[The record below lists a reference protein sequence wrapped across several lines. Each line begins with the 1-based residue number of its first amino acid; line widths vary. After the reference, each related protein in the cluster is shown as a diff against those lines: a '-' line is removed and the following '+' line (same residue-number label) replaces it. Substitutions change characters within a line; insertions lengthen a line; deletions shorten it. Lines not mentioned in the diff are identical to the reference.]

1 MIPRTFH
8 TLLSYL
14 GMTTLLATL
23 TACNEEI
30 VSVIRGPENVG
41 DSCAITLQVSP
52 IADVTE
58 SAATRKPS
66 FIDGAGK
73 VAAFEKDTRISLLYV
88 AKDKTSDSEIGK
100 YTVGRAFVKGS
111 TKSFQDQDFTDGV
124 PEEYRQSELLY
135 GAETVSYTYSYPV
148 PGNKGNNWTTPIQ
161 YGTKRYWNDAY
172 GPNSEISAYGFCI
185 KDVVLPSG
193 APWYQKISEITN
205 NASPVWYAHAT
216 NPLDSNVGA
225 ESSDQTTTMPWIVG
239 NHNNRDNYR
248 TQTFNSL
255 LYKDDV
261 CYSNNLSGDD
271 RLTYDPSKREYDTGT
286 MLFKRAMCLFSINLY
301 AGDYFKGT
309 TSGGITSV
317 NPKFSFLSG
326 TDIVMQGFNKSGY
339 LDITTGT
346 WNTIRD
352 GSGITNKN
360 GVTPYNDM
368 CAGWTSICNTNTG
381 GERTDI
387 TKPVYTLL
395 AFVIP
400 GTDLST
406 SPEQNAMRFTID
418 GVSYAL
424 SMRDIYYALVRTA
437 TAQGKDINTF
447 LEDGTKLKAGI
458 NYDLNILVDK
468 KAIDVSAKVSD
479 WSSLETLK
487 YNAKVKFSDVVSVS
501 GSYGAA
507 VQKDGF
513 DIYHKRNADD
523 TYAKATSMTYNAT
536 PGTWSASAMD
546 YWIDPTEPAYF
557 RALSPANAGT
567 SLTNG
572 TTDVLWGTVATP
584 AGSTTPSSDDTKVS
598 PSAIPFVFRHALAKL
613 SITLKDVNEGKSN
626 ALNLTDATVEISGIA
641 KAGTLNLHDGKVVA
655 GAVAVG
661 EEVPVGVSPPYDYY
675 VVPQA
680 LTAEAKLIVTLADRS
695 VYQVQL
701 NQCKNGNDEVIGTWQ
716 AGAPYEY
723 TVNLAKPAVGISS
736 GSVSSWAS
744 ENAISAVGQYVS
756 P

>member
-1 MIPRTFH
+1 MIPRTFY

-88 AKDKTSDSEIGK
+88 AKDKTSGSEIGK

-111 TKSFQDQDFTDGV
+111 TKSFQNFTDGV
-124 PEEYRQSELLY
+124 PKEYQQSELLY
-135 GAETVSYTYSYPV
+135 GAENVSYTYSYTE
-148 PGNKGNNWTTPIQ
+148 PGNPDYNRTASIQ

-172 GPNSEISAYGFCI
+172 GPDSEISAYGFCI

-193 APWYQKISEITN
+193 APWNQKISEILN
-205 NASPVWYAHAT
+205 NDNPVWYATDHAT
-216 NPLDSNVGA
+216 KQLDSNVGA
-225 ESSDQTTTMPWIVG
+225 ESSEGAGKVTMPWIVG
-239 NHNNRDNYR
+239 NHNNNDNYR

-261 CYSNNLSGDD
+261 CYSNNLSGEGI
-271 RLTYDPSKREYDTGT
+271 LKYNSSTREYDTGT

-317 NPKFSFLSG
+317 DPKFSFLSD
-326 TDIVMQGFNKSGY
+326 TNIAMQGFNKSGY

-346 WNTIRD
+346 WNTITD
-352 GSGITNKN
+352 GSGITNRK
-360 GVTPYNDM
+360 GDTPYGSM
-368 CAGWTSICNTNTG
+368 CAGWTSICNTNTSG
-381 GERTDI
+381 QRTDI
-387 TKPVYTLL
+387 TNPVYTLL

-418 GVSYAL
+418 GVSYVL
-424 SMRDIYYALVRTA
+424 SMRDIYDALVRTA
-437 TAQGKDINTF
+437 TAQRKDINTF

-458 NYDLNILVDK
+458 NYDLNIRVDK

-501 GSYGAA
+501 GSYDGA
-507 VQKDGF
+507 VKTGGF
-513 DIYHKRNADD
+513 DIYHKRDAGG

-536 PGTWSASAMD
+536 PDTWSASAMD
-546 YWIDPTEPAYF
+546 YWIDPTESAYF

-572 TTDVLWGTVATP
+572 TTDVLWGTVAT
-584 AGSTTPSSDDTKVS
+584 AAVDTQVS

-613 SITLKDVNEGKSN
+613 SITLKDVNEGESN
-626 ALNLTDATVEISGIA
+626 ALDLTDATVEISGIA
-641 KAGTLNLHDGKVVA
+641 KAGTLNLHNGTVEA
-655 GAVAVG
+655 GAVDG
-661 EEVPVGVSPPYDYY
+661 EVASVDVSTPYY
-675 VVPQA
+675 VVPQK
-680 LTAEAKLIVTLADRS
+680 LTDEAKLIVTLADNS

-701 NQCKNGNDEVIGTWQ
+701 NQCRNGSDAVIGTWQ

-723 TVNLAKPAVGISS
+723 TVNLAKPAVGTSS

-744 ENAISAVGQYVS
+744 VNAISTVGQYVS